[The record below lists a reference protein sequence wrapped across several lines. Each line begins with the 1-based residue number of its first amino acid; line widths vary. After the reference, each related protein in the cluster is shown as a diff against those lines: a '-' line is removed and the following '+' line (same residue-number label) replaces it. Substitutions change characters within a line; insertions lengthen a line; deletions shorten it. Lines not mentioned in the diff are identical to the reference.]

1 MTTPE
6 DPPKQDP
13 DGKPDSGIDTLPP
26 RLPESYRPPS
36 TPSSGWT
43 FLRLVGFFLS
53 LISMVGFGVCS
64 LCGLLFTGSGGS
76 DIFGLVLIGAVIAIL
91 AALCLKALW
100 QRVYPP

>member
-13 DGKPDSGIDTLPP
+13 DGKPDWGDALPP
-26 RLPESYRPPS
+26 RLPEPYRPPS
-36 TPSSGWT
+36 KPSSGWT

-64 LCGLLFTGSGGS
+64 LCGLLFTGSG
-76 DIFGLVLIGAVIAIL
+76 FEVLGLVLIGAVIAIL

>member
-6 DPPKQDP
+6 DRPKQDP
-13 DGKPDSGIDTLPP
+13 DGKPDLGIDTLPP
-26 RLPESYRPPS
+26 RLPESYR

-64 LCGLLFTGSGGS
+64 LCGLLFTGSGFE
-76 DIFGLVLIGAVIAIL
+76 ILGLVLIGAVIAIL